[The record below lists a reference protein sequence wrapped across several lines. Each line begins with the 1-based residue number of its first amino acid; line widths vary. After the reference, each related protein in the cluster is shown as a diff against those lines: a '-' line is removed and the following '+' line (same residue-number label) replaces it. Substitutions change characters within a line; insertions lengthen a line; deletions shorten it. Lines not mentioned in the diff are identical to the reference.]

1 MKIPRSIPEYRRFLE
16 QELAEVNEFVGLS
29 DIPLDVCE
37 GFANMVRNIG
47 RLATSLG
54 LWQTAARC
62 NKCRTSHL
70 GVRTARQAILDA
82 LADLDDAPQPDFL
95 TVKEAA
101 ARLKVSERSVYDL
114 VRSGR
119 LHASRIGNGRGAIR
133 IAPADLGNISQPSR
147 RLRHL

>member
-16 QELAEVNEFVGLS
+16 RELAEVNEFVGLD

-37 GFANMVRNIG
+37 GFADMVRNIG

-54 LWQTAARC
+54 LWQTAARA

-70 GVRTARQAILDA
+70 GVLTARQAILDA
-82 LADLDDAPQPDFL
+82 LADLDDAPQPEFL

-101 ARLKVSERSVYDL
+101 ERLSVSARTVYDL

-119 LHASRIGNGRGAIR
+119 LHAQRLGNGRGAIR
-133 IAPADLGNISQPSR
+133 IAPADLANISQPSR

>member
-16 QELAEVNEFVGLS
+16 RELAEVNEVVGQR
-29 DIPLDVCE
+29 DVPLDVCE
-37 GFANMVRNIG
+37 GFATTIRNIG

-70 GVRTARQAILDA
+70 GIRTARQAILDA
-82 LADLDDAPQPDFL
+82 LAELNESPPAEFL

-101 ARLKVSERSVYDL
+101 SRLSVSERTVYDL
-114 VRSGR
+114 VRAGR
-119 LHASRIGNGRGAIR
+119 LNAQRIGNGRGAIR
-133 IAPADLGNISQPSR
+133 ITPADLGNISQPSR